1 MARGDLLQLLRRVLG
16 GTALVASIAL
26 LGVVTGCG
34 SVAESTAESS
44 CSDVILS
51 DWADGR
57 IDGIYNAEC
66 YLAAIDALPEDVRA
80 YSSAEDDISR
90 ALQALRTSVEQS
102 DTSETVAARSVEAAS
117 STDDASRLRQVP
129 ALLLALTGAA
139 LVVVAGGAAATVAR
153 RIRQRR

>member
-1 MARGDLLQLLRRVLG
+1 MARGDLLQLLRRVRR
-16 GTALVASIAL
+16 GTTLVASIAL

-34 SVAESTAESS
+34 SVAESAAESR
-44 CSDVILS
+44 CSDTILS

-57 IDGIYNAEC
+57 IDGIYDAEC

-90 ALQALRTSVEQS
+90 ALQSLRTSVEQS
-102 DTSETVAARSVEAAS
+102 DTSETVAARSTGTAS
-117 STDDASRLRQVP
+117 ATSNASGLREIPV
-129 ALLLALTGAA
+129 LLFVLTGAA